1 MSLSQPGA
9 HAAMRSELNV
19 RVAVIPERYGSVM
32 SPCASIRL
40 HAFTARFKADVRYVI
55 PDELAAFG
63 PHVVIWNRGAVTESR
78 DFDRL
83 EAAKTKGARLV
94 FDLDDNLLAMDE
106 HPERE
111 AYADIIGAV
120 RRSVLLADVTW
131 CSTPMLALA
140 MEKEGG
146 TVQCMPN
153 ALDDVLWQAADPTPV
168 ALPSS
173 GPLRLLYMGT
183 RTHDEDFR
191 LLDSALE
198 LVWSRRPRTF
208 SLTLVG
214 VNATATK
221 SRPWL
226 DIVSPP
232 AHVGA
237 SYPAFVHWFSQRRGY
252 HAGVAPLV
260 DSVFSRCKSSIKVL
274 DYAQVGL
281 TTLASDVP
289 AYRHD
294 ATDDRILVENTPQEW
309 ARSVSGIIDQ
319 TLPLETVAVNASQRI
334 GSSVFEAAVAS
345 RWSSCTQH
353 LGD

>member
-1 MSLSQPGA
+1 MRLSQPA
-9 HAAMRSELNV
+9 ARAAMRSELDF
-19 RVAVIPERYGSVM
+19 RIAVIPERYGAVM

-40 HAFTARFKADVRYVI
+40 HAFTARFKADVRYLI
-55 PDELAAFG
+55 PDELAAFS
-63 PHVVIWNRGAVTESR
+63 PHVVIWNRGAVTESQ
-78 DFDRL
+78 DFGRL
-83 EAAKTKGARLV
+83 EAAKAKGARLV

-131 CSTPMLALA
+131 CSTPMLASA
-140 MEKEGG
+140 IEKEGG
-146 TVQCMPN
+146 KVQCMPN
-153 ALDDVLWQAADPTPV
+153 ALDDVLWQAADSTPV
-168 ALPSS
+168 ALPRS

-198 LVWSRRPRTF
+198 LVWSRCPRAF

-214 VNATATK
+214 VNSTTTK

-232 AHVGA
+232 SHVGA
-237 SYPAFVHWFSQRRGY
+237 SYPAFVHWFSQRRDY

-274 DYAQVGL
+274 DYAQLGL
-281 TTLASDVP
+281 ATLASDVP

-294 ATDDRILVENTPQEW
+294 AMNDRILVENSPEEW
-309 ARSVSGIIDQ
+309 ARCIFEVIDQ
-319 TLPLETVAVNASQRI
+319 TLPLDAVAVNASQRI
-334 GSSVFEAAVAS
+334 GREVFEAAVAH
-345 RWSSCTQH
+345 RWISCTQH
-353 LGD
+353 LGE